1 MYPEVPLELLL
12 VDEAGRT
19 EPLPGFDKTLAA
31 AQMRY
36 SPDGRQLAFTEQFQ
50 SGLLW
55 LFDVERQTYRVL
67 SEEGVAGSPIWSPDG
82 RRLAV
87 AWSEVGPQHLWIVP
101 VDGGDWERL
110 TAVEQVDWPES
121 WSPDGRFLAFL
132 RAGGEGG
139 NDVFLYRF
147 EDGLAVPY
155 LNTAA
160 AEHVPEFSP
169 DGRWLAY
176 VSMES
181 GRGEVYVTSFPD
193 RERTLTVSRAGGWEP
208 AWSRDGRTLFYLSP
222 RSPED
227 GRRTMMAVP
236 VELGPDLSLGSPR
249 ALFRL
254 PDGTVSLGS
263 IRSYDLHPDG
273 RRFVIARW
281 LEREPEPPITRL
293 TLVQNWFAELERL
306 SSTP

>member
-1 MYPEVPLELLL
+1 
-12 VDEAGRT
+12 
-19 EPLPGFDKTLAA
+19 
-31 AQMRY
+31 
-36 SPDGRQLAFTEQFQ
+36 
-50 SGLLW
+50 
-55 LFDVERQTYRVL
+55 
-67 SEEGVAGSPIWSPDG
+67 
-82 RRLAV
+82 
-87 AWSEVGPQHLWIVP
+87 
-101 VDGGDWERL
+101 
-110 TAVEQVDWPES
+110 
-121 WSPDGRFLAFL
+121 
-132 RAGGEGG
+132 
-139 NDVFLYRF
+139 
-147 EDGLAVPY
+147 
-155 LNTAA
+155 
-160 AEHVPEFSP
+160 
-169 DGRWLAY
+169 
-176 VSMES
+176 MES
-181 GRGEVYVTSFPD
+181 GRSEVYVTSFPD

-222 RSPED
+222 RSPDD